1 MWLVLSRT
9 QNIVKVLLL
18 PIYAMTTTVKLIV
31 IVLTSY
37 IEFCKIIGNCLYLF
51 VVTFLTEAIGIVVLC
66 EEYLF
71 TFRAN
76 P

>member
-1 MWLVLSRT
+1 
-9 QNIVKVLLL
+9 
-18 PIYAMTTTVKLIV
+18 MTTTVKLIV

-37 IEFCKIIGNCLYLF
+37 IEFCKIIGNYLYLF
-51 VVTFLTEAIGIVVLC
+51 VVTFLTEAIFIVVLC